1 MTLAQTFAA
10 ARQRI
15 ADGKEP
21 MYAFIRH
28 ERVPGGGP
36 FETRR
41 RPLTFGELRA
51 AYADVIQS
59 VRLIDE
65 GARYRR
71 LRSIIVAESLECQS
85 LIRRLRD
92 LETLPFGMRLSDYA
106 APLQAELETIIAGRV
121 AEHRTGEEA

>member
-1 MTLAQTFAA
+1 MTLAETFAA

-28 ERVPGGGP
+28 ERVPGGGF

-41 RPLTFGELRA
+41 RPLTFAELRA
-51 AYADVIQS
+51 AYAEVIQN
-59 VRLIDE
+59 VRSIE
-65 GARYRR
+65 AGARYNR
-71 LRSIIVAESLECQS
+71 LRSIIVAESPECQS

-92 LETLPFGMRLSDYA
+92 LDNLPLGMRLSDYA
-106 APLQAELETIIAGRV
+106 APLRAELETIIAGRM

>member
-28 ERVPGGGP
+28 ERVPGGGI

-59 VRLIDE
+59 VRRIDD
-65 GARYRR
+65 GARYNR
-71 LRSIIVAESLECQS
+71 LRSIIVAESPECQS

-92 LETLPFGMRLSDYA
+92 LDNLPFGIRASDYA

-121 AEHRTGEEA
+121 AEHRTGDEA